1 MNWIQKYFNYLYF
14 FKLIALTI
22 VLNYFFVTVNG
33 LVSPEGKF
41 YSSFVERHLDF
52 IQLIRYLIMQTSN
65 CIAQVFGTN
74 SYISGLQ
81 MINIGKD
88 IEVEIW
94 YPCLGLGVIS
104 FWISFIVTNIGSWRK
119 KISWCIW
126 GIICISI
133 INSLR
138 IALLLISL
146 DRGWEQNS
154 LLDHHDMF
162 NIAAYVLVGL
172 LMYTYNDNGKQKPS
186 RSKRSLENIRS
197 ERTESLI

>member
-1 MNWIQKYFNYLYF
+1 MNWIQKYFNYSYF

-52 IQLIRYLIMQTSN
+52 IQLIRYLIMQISN

-74 SYISGLQ
+74 SYITGLQ

-104 FWISFIVTNIGSWRK
+104 FWISFIVTNIGSWPK

-126 GIICISI
+126 GIICILI
-133 INSLR
+133 INCLR

-146 DRGWEQNS
+146 DRGWEQNN

-162 NIAAYVLVGL
+162 NIAAYVLVGV
-172 LMYTYNDNGKQKPS
+172 LMYTYNDDRKQKPS
-186 RSKRSLENIRS
+186 RLKRSLENIRS

>member
-1 MNWIQKYFNYLYF
+1 
-14 FKLIALTI
+14 
-22 VLNYFFVTVNG
+22 
-33 LVSPEGKF
+33 
-41 YSSFVERHLDF
+41 
-52 IQLIRYLIMQTSN
+52 MQTSN
-65 CIAQVFGTN
+65 SIAQLFGTN

-81 MINIGKD
+81 MMKIGED
-88 IEVEIW
+88 FEVEIW

-119 KISWCIW
+119 KISWCFW

-146 DRGWEQNS
+146 DRGWEQS
-154 LLDHHDMF
+154 ILLDHHDMF
-162 NIAAYVLVGL
+162 NIAAYILVGI
-172 LMYTYNDNGKQKPS
+172 LMYTYNDGGKQKPS
-186 RSKRSLENIRS
+186 RLKRSLENIRS